1 MSSVG
6 VLGCAGD
13 VGWVSAGLSAIQID
27 PIQLIMQPTTS
38 TAVGVRKED
47 FSIANL
53 DEYSLNIRYREE
65 KLLP

>member
-1 MSSVG
+1 MSSVC

-38 TAVGVRKED
+38 TAVGARKED